1 MSPPAAGPRASPGL
15 CLHPTARLAPFPW
28 QPPAPSSTA
37 PLTFLPLLRNPWN
50 KTKPTIGQCLW
61 GQRAVTAFRL
71 IYCLPSP
78 MQQPTQKPPRA
89 AFCFF
94 PFLCRA
100 AAGSAPRLL
109 SVLSRHHC
117 RPARGRASGCAAPG
131 MGRTGTQQRGKG
143 NRVLTG
149 LLKSRACDFS

>member
-94 PFLCRA
+94 PFLWKPHGAQGSSRLRSPA
-100 AAGSAPRLL
+100 ALAAQQAPLPPSPRPCLRMRC
-109 SVLSRHHC
+109 SRH
-117 RPARGRASGCAAPG
+117 
-131 MGRTGTQQRGKG
+131 GK
-143 NRVLTG
+143 NRHTTKREG
-149 LLKSRACDFS
+149 KSRVDRTV